1 MIDDTKAYTD
11 QVMLS
16 MIARETAYH
25 ATTDEQ
31 RHQEGLLERIQS
43 AQIDRGQSGRRCC
56 TYGEE
61 QAVDIFDVIDSIGRV
76 EDRRND

>member
-1 MIDDTKAYTD
+1 MIEDTNAYTD
-11 QVMLS
+11 QVMRL

-31 RHQEGLLERIQS
+31 RHQEGLLERIQG
-43 AQIDRGQSGRRCC
+43 AQIDRGQSSCRCC

-61 QAVDIFDVIDSIGRV
+61 
-76 EDRRND
+76 

>member
-1 MIDDTKAYTD
+1 MVFLKATRKKCCLTSKMIDDTNAYTD

-31 RHQEGLLERIQS
+31 RHQEGLLECIQG

-61 QAVDIFDVIDSIGRV
+61 
-76 EDRRND
+76 